1 MDEICNE
8 VNKYEK
14 AEVYQRSDKNQIF
27 NKINEK
33 PKKLSLGLLNYPED
47 RIDNNFLNDFGKIN
61 IKSKNDKNKKNEKNL
76 NNLEEDITDKQD
88 QIKLN
93 FSKVNYTSNS
103 NPMKSNVIVE

>member
-14 AEVYQRSDKNQIF
+14 AEIYQRSDKNQIF

-33 PKKLSLGLLNYPED
+33 SKKNSIGLINDSED
-47 RIDNNFLNDFGKIN
+47 KTQNNLMNDFGKIN
-61 IKSKNDKNKKNEKNL
+61 IKSKNDKNKKHHKNL
-76 NNLEEDITDKQD
+76 NNIEEDLIEKQEH
-88 QIKLN
+88 IKFN

-103 NPMKSNVIVE
+103 NPMKSSVIVE